1 MDTSSG
7 LSSIASLSLGFTM
20 SMRSLPPAKSAAGGA
35 VPHGLPPSSS
45 SSSSETASRSQST
58 RSNSARLL
66 RQQTIEETPRQLRRT
81 GTWCAD
87 QQHQSKEEEHKPRG
101 CNATQSFH
109 MKRINE
115 EHAELTT
122 GPRRSMGVAGT
133 VGATKTTGPAGVT
146 SVNKCLSNVSADG
159 NGVKKAGN
167 CSMVKSTVPV
177 VPLEQSK
184 DFNLETKPSRLIEN
198 NSDQDHETSAKLP
211 NTGLRPEL
219 ASDPR
224 DHRSDLE
231 PEAFQPSGVDS
242 ETERFKSEPRFKDPG
257 NSSKQV
263 NKHPS
268 SQPPPQCNRSI
279 DGAVRW
285 FRWRSTGSSHCCC
298 SSSCSCSS
306 AQTIDKATP
315 AQKDLTSPHLLR
327 QMTYASTSMASN
339 RRSAWRNTFH
349 RKKNVS

>member
-20 SMRSLPPAKSAAGGA
+20 SMRSLPPGKSAAGGT
-35 VPHGLPPSSS
+35 VPHGLPPSSP
-45 SSSSETASRSQST
+45 SSSETASRSQST
-58 RSNSARLL
+58 RSNSALL
-66 RQQTIEETPRQLRRT
+66 MRQQTIEETPRQLRRT

-87 QQHQSKEEEHKPRG
+87 QHQSKEEEPKPRG

-109 MKRINE
+109 MKRITE
-115 EHAELTT
+115 EHATT
-122 GPRRSMGVAGT
+122 GPRRSVCVAGT
-133 VGATKTTGPAGVT
+133 VGATKATGSAGVT
-146 SVNKCLSNVSADG
+146 SVNKCLSNVSADD

-167 CSMVKSTVPV
+167 CSMVKSAVPV

-184 DFNLETKPSRLIEN
+184 DLNLETKPPRPIVN
-198 NSDQDHETSAKLP
+198 NSDQDHATSAKLP
-211 NTGLRPEL
+211 NTVLRPEL

-224 DHRSDLE
+224 DPRTDLE

-242 ETERFKSEPRFKDPG
+242 ETERIKSEPRFEDPS
-257 NSSKQV
+257 NFSCTSSQA
-263 NKHPS
+263 NKHHPS

-285 FRWRSTGSSHCCC
+285 FRWRSTGSSHCC

-306 AQTIDKATP
+306 AQTVDKATP
-315 AQKDLTSPHLLR
+315 AHKDLTSPHLLR
-327 QMTYASTSMASN
+327 QMTYASTSTASN
-339 RRSAWRNTFH
+339 RRSAWRNTFQ